1 MASPQRLTPAEPP
14 PPPEQAP
21 EVAAH
26 PAVRIV
32 ERAAGGALAAVDGG
46 AELADATGDPRVTFA
61 QIRAYGSSLAARI
74 ALLAIALVL
83 LAGVYAQS
91 LSGALRA
98 GSVVQR
104 GFGAAVITLGC
115 ALPSVLMYCMKVL
128 VVGSLNARV
137 RFRLP
142 LPAERPA
149 GADAED
155 ARRLD
160 DARRLWHHEVGQ
172 FDQRSSRLSQHVH
185 FYGFFCTVALS
196 VAALLIMGHAAGGA
210 DPARGGVAVAAA
222 AAAVVA
228 FVTDVSRMVVR
239 AANRDASARMFAWAS
254 KRFLLIV
261 LSAVLLGTLVLLGK
275 AEVPLPGGNASWLLL
290 GAGLA
295 FLGDR
300 ASQLVGECVAGAL
313 GAPPARRGEAGD
325 LARIDGLSEE
335 DVARL
340 AEEGIA
346 SVHALA
352 FHATPKLFLATP
364 FTLQQLCDWQ
374 DQALLI
380 VRLGIGRAALCRDH
394 LALRGAT
401 DAQRLARDYLADRL
415 TPEEKSDLGKVLGLS
430 STVQASALMRRLAED
445 PVTARLEIF
454 RRAVPELDP
463 APPS

>member
-14 PPPEQAP
+14 PSPEQAP

-26 PAVRIV
+26 PAVHII
-32 ERAAGGALAAVDGG
+32 ERAAGEALASVDGG
-46 AELADATGDPRVTFA
+46 AELADATGDPQVTFA
-61 QIRAYGSSLAARI
+61 QIRAYGNSLAARI

-155 ARRLD
+155 ARRL
-160 DARRLWHHEVGQ
+160 WHHELGQ

-196 VAALLIMGHAAGGA
+196 VAALLIMGHAARGA

-228 FVTDVSRMVVR
+228 FVADVSRMIVR

-275 AEVPLPGGNASWLLL
+275 AEVPLSGGNASWLLL

-300 ASQLVGECVAGAL
+300 ASQLVGERVAGAL
-313 GAPPARRGEAGD
+313 GAPPARRGEPGD

-352 FHATPKLFLATP
+352 LHATPKLFLATP

-380 VRLGIGRAALCRDH
+380 VRLGASRAALCRDQ

-415 TPEEKSDLGKVLGLS
+415 TAEEKGDLAKVLGLS

-445 PVTARLEIF
+445 PVAARLEIF